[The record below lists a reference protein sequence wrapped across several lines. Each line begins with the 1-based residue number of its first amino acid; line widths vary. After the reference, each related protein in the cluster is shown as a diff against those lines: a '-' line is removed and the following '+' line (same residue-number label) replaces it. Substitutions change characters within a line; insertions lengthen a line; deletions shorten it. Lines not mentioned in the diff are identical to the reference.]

1 MHNVIWA
8 YLLVVNVVTF
18 IAFGVDKRKAKHNKW
33 RIAEK
38 TLLMLAAIGGS
49 VGALIAMRVFHHK
62 TKHKKFYI
70 GVPVII
76 LLQIVFAIWIL
87 AKLSQTPMLI

>member
-1 MHNVIWA
+1 MILV
-8 YLLVVNVVTF
+8 YLLFINVVTF

-38 TLLMLAAIGGS
+38 TLLGLAAIGGS
-49 VGALIAMRVFHHK
+49 VGALLAMRMFHHK

-76 LLQIVFAIWIL
+76 LLQIVFVIWIL

>member
-1 MHNVIWA
+1 MILV
-8 YLLVVNVVTF
+8 YLLFINVVTF

-38 TLLMLAAIGGS
+38 TLLGLAAIGGS
-49 VGALIAMRVFHHK
+49 VGALLAMRMFHHK
-62 TKHKKFYI
+62 TKHKRFYI

-76 LLQIVFAIWIL
+76 LLQIVFVIWIL

>member
-1 MHNVIWA
+1 MLNIIVVYLFVI
-8 YLLVVNVVTF
+8 NVVTF
-18 IAFGVDKRKAKHNKW
+18 IAFGIDKRKAKHNQW
-33 RIAEK
+33 RVSEK
-38 TLLMLAAIGGS
+38 MLLMLAAIGGS
-49 VGALIAMRVFHHK
+49 VGALFAMRVFRHK

-76 LLQIVFAIWIL
+76 LLQIALAIWIL

>member
-1 MHNVIWA
+1 MILV
-8 YLLVVNVVTF
+8 YLLFINVVTF

-38 TLLMLAAIGGS
+38 TLLGLAAIGGS
-49 VGALIAMRVFHHK
+49 VGALLAMIMFHHK

-76 LLQIVFAIWIL
+76 LLQIVFVIWIL

>member
-1 MHNVIWA
+1 MILV
-8 YLLVVNVVTF
+8 YLLFINVVTF

-38 TLLMLAAIGGS
+38 TLLELAAIGGS
-49 VGALIAMRVFHHK
+49 VGALLAMRMFHHK

-76 LLQIVFAIWIL
+76 LLQIVFVIWIL

>member
-1 MHNVIWA
+1 MI
-8 YLLVVNVVTF
+8 LVYFLFINVVTF

-38 TLLMLAAIGGS
+38 TLLGLAAIGGS
-49 VGALIAMRVFHHK
+49 VGALLAMRMFHHK

-76 LLQIVFAIWIL
+76 LLQIVFVIWIL

>member
-1 MHNVIWA
+1 MLNIIVV
-8 YLLVVNVVTF
+8 YLLVINVVTF
-18 IAFGVDKRKAKHNKW
+18 ITFGIDKRKAKHNQW
-33 RIAEK
+33 RISEK
-38 TLLMLAAIGGS
+38 MLLMLAAIGGS
-49 VGALIAMRVFHHK
+49 VGALFAMRVFRHK

-76 LLQIVFAIWIL
+76 LLQIALAIWIL

>member
-1 MHNVIWA
+1 MHNVIWV

-33 RIAEK
+33 RFAEK
-38 TLLMLAAIGGS
+38 NLLMLAAIGGS

-76 LLQIVFAIWIL
+76 LLQIVFAICIL